1 MNEATH
7 LNCIPQLDV
16 GRATGKTKWVVF
28 DALQAGDVVSFASLC
43 ALKMLQVAEHHLAF
57 DYRTGRCQHIAAL
70 GLIVWFLMVPPL
82 VNAPW
87 KVDTQAPLRR
97 WRTVSIFQA
106 KSECDK
112 TLSSIHNTYNST
124 ATARI
129 GAIEKGTRAFALQ
142 MVFSQC
148 VAGNDP
154 DLQPTGD
161 DAVGWGRR
169 P

>member
-1 MNEATH
+1 MNEATR

-16 GRATGKTKWVVF
+16 GRATGKTKWVF
-28 DALQAGDVVSFASLC
+28 DALQACNVVSFAALC
-43 ALKMLQVAEHHLAF
+43 ALKMLRAAVHDPTI
-57 DYRTGRCQHIAAL
+57 DYRISKHRQAAAL

-82 VNAPW
+82 VSAPW

-97 WRTVSIFQA
+97 WQRVSIFQA

-112 TLSSIHNTYNST
+112 TLLSIRDRYKSI

-129 GAIEKGTRAFALQ
+129 GAIEKGRRAFALQ

-148 VAGNDP
+148 VAENDP
-154 DLQPTGD
+154 EL
-161 DAVGWGRR
+161 
-169 P
+169 

>member
-7 LNCIPQLDV
+7 LNRIPQLDV
-16 GRATGKTKWVVF
+16 GRATGKTKRVF
-28 DALQAGDVVSFASLC
+28 ADVRVVSFAALC
-43 ALKMLQVAEHHLAF
+43 ALKTLGVAVQHLAF
-57 DYRTGRCQHIAAL
+57 DYRIGRYQHIAAL

-87 KVDTQAPLRR
+87 KVDTQAPLGQ
-97 WRTVSIFQA
+97 WRTVSIFHS

-112 TLSSIHNTYNST
+112 TLLSIHNTYNST

-129 GAIEKGTRAFALQ
+129 GAIEKGARAFALQ

-148 VAGNDP
+148 VARNDP
-154 DLQPTGD
+154 DLRPTGD
-161 DAVGWGRR
+161 DAVGWGQR

>member
-1 MNEATH
+1 M
-7 LNCIPQLDV
+7 
-16 GRATGKTKWVVF
+16 
-28 DALQAGDVVSFASLC
+28 LQA
-43 ALKMLQVAEHHLAF
+43 AEHHLAF
-57 DYRTGRCQHIAAL
+57 DYRIGRYQHIAAL

-112 TLSSIHNTYNST
+112 SLSSIHNTYNST

-129 GAIEKGTRAFALQ
+129 GAIEKGTRALALQ

-154 DLQPTGD
+154 DLHLQPTGD
-161 DAVGWGRR
+161 DAVGWGQW